1 MIKNLLEMWLL
12 IGVSA
17 RLVVEACMH
26 VGLLLGLT
34 LESKRAF
41 KCLW

>member
-12 IGVSA
+12 WRRNA
-17 RLVVEACMH
+17 RLVRK
-26 VGLLLGLT
+26 VGTHGGLWPNPPQ
-34 LESKRAF
+34 ESKRAF